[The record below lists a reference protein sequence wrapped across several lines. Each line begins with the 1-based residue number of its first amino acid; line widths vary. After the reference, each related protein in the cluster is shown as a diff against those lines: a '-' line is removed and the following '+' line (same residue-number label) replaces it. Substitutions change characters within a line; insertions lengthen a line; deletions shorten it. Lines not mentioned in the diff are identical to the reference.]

1 MNVSGQ
7 RETPAVLPQGKA
19 ALVEFVTGGRDADPL
34 FHVPE
39 YTEKLNC
46 LYS

>member
-1 MNVSGQ
+1 MNLSGQ
-7 RETPAVLPQGKA
+7 REAPAVLPQGKA
-19 ALVEFVTGGRDADPL
+19 ALVEFVTGGRGADPL